1 MPNLSDLPGLPGQ
14 AVSKIQQYVERGAA
28 ELHYVRKI
36 FESGAFRLEPPQNYA
51 AMAVEIRKWGEFGML
66 PSLNAR
72 RHPDR
77 AACIDDDGEFTFKE
91 LDEAAHAV
99 ANGLIEKGVKGGDGV
114 AILARNSRWF
124 LIAYFGAAR
133 VGARIIL
140 LNSEFSGPQI
150 KEVSERED
158 AKLII
163 YDDEYTKAVQ
173 KAEPELGKLRA
184 LGTNPDSDESSGSKD
199 ETLADL
205 IERSSKDPAPKAS
218 RHASIII
225 LTSGTTGTPK
235 GANRSTPPTLA
246 PVGGIL
252 SHVPFKANE
261 VTSLPAPMFHALGF
275 LHGTI
280 AMFLG
285 STLVLRRKFKPPLV
299 LEDIEKHKVTAMVVV
314 PVMLSRIL
322 DAIEKMDKK
331 PDLSTLKIVFVSGSA
346 LGADLAERALEDLGP
361 VIYNMYGSTEIAF
374 ATIAEPKHLQH
385 NSSTVGPVVKGVKV
399 KIYDDNGKE
408 LPQGEIGRIFV
419 GNAFPFEGYTGG
431 GKKQIIDGLLSSGD
445 VGYFG
450 DDGLLYISGRDD
462 EMIVSGGENVF
473 PAEVEDLLNGHPDV
487 VEATAIGVEDKE
499 WGHRLRAFVVKKG
512 DADVDEDTLKH
523 YVRDH
528 LARYKVPRE
537 VIFLDELPRNPTGKI
552 LKRELR
558 EMDPEDSGSGGK
570 GGKSKSDSKS
580 KADGGGKA
588 KDGADKAKTDEAD
601 KKDDKDDKAK
611 ADGAD
616 KKDDK
621 ADKESEKAE

>member
-1 MPNLSDLPGLPGQ
+1 MANLLNLPGQ
-14 AVSKIQQYVERGAA
+14 AVAKVQQYLERGSA

-36 FESGAFRLEPPQNYA
+36 FEAGACRLEPPQNYA
-51 AMAVEIRKWGEFGML
+51 AMAADIYKWGEFGML

-77 AACIDDDGEFTFKE
+77 AACIDEDGEFTYQE
-91 LDEAAHAV
+91 LDDAAHAV

-114 AILARNSRWF
+114 AILARNHRWF
-124 LIAYFGAAR
+124 LIANYGAAR

-150 KEVSERED
+150 KEVSEREG

-163 YDDEYTKAVQ
+163 YDDEYTNAVSKAQ
-173 KAEPELGKLRA
+173 PELGKLRA
-184 LGTNPDSDESSGSKD
+184 LGTNPDSDEPSGSED
-199 ETLADL
+199 ETLAEL
-205 IERSSKDPAPKAS
+205 IERSSSEPAPKAGK
-218 RHASIII
+218 HASIII

-261 VTSLPAPMFHALGF
+261 LTSLPAPMFHALGY

-299 LEDIEKHKVTAMVVV
+299 LEDVEKYKVTAMVVV

-322 DAIEKMDKK
+322 DAVEKMDKK
-331 PDLSTLKIVFVSGSA
+331 PDLSSLKIVFISGSQ
-346 LGADLAERALEDLGP
+346 LGAELAGRALKDLGP

-374 ATIAEPKHLQH
+374 ATIAGPRDLAK
-385 NSSTVGPVVKGVKV
+385 NAATVGPVVKGVKV
-399 KIYDDNGKE
+399 KILDDNGHE
-408 LPQGEIGRIFV
+408 LPQGDVGRIFV

-431 GKKQIIDGLLSSGD
+431 GHKQIIDGLMSSGD
-445 VGYFG
+445 VGYF
-450 DDGLLYISGRDD
+450 DEHGLLYVSGRDD

-473 PAEVEDLLNGHPDV
+473 PAEVEDLISGHPDV

-499 WGHRLRAFVVKKG
+499 WGHRLRAFVVKKE
-512 DADVDEDTLKH
+512 DADLDEDTVKH

-537 VIFLDELPRNPTGKI
+537 VVFLDELPRNPTGKV

-558 EMDPEDSGSGGK
+558 EIEID
-570 GGKSKSDSKS
+570 
-580 KADGGGKA
+580 
-588 KDGADKAKTDEAD
+588 
-601 KKDDKDDKAK
+601 
-611 ADGAD
+611 
-616 KKDDK
+616 
-621 ADKESEKAE
+621 

>member
-1 MPNLSDLPGLPGQ
+1 MPNLPGLPGQ
-14 AVSKIQQYVERGAA
+14 AVSKIQQYVERGSA

-36 FESGAFRLEPPQNYA
+36 FEAGAFRLEPPQNVAGMA
-51 AMAVEIRKWGEFGML
+51 ADLYKWGEFGML

-72 RHPDR
+72 RTPDR
-77 AACIDDDGEFTFKE
+77 AALIDEDGEFTYKE

-99 ANGLIEKGVKGGDGV
+99 ANGLLEKGVRAGDGV
-114 AILARNSRWF
+114 AILARNHRWF
-124 LIAYFGAAR
+124 VIANYGAAR

-150 KEVSERED
+150 KEVSEREG
-158 AKLII
+158 AKIII
-163 YDDEYTKAVQ
+163 YDDEYTKAVS
-173 KAEPELGKLRA
+173 KAEPELGRLRA
-184 LGTNPDSDESSGSKD
+184 LGTNPDSDEPSEGDD

-205 IERSSKDPAPKAS
+205 IERSSKDPAPKADK
-218 RHASIII
+218 HASIII

-261 VTSLPAPMFHALGF
+261 ITSLPAPMFHALGY
-275 LHGTI
+275 LHATI

-299 LEDIEKHKVTAMVVV
+299 LEDIEKHKATAMVVV

-322 DAIEKMDKK
+322 DTIEKMDTK
-331 PDLSTLKIVFVSGSA
+331 PDLSSLKIVFVSGSQ
-346 LGADLAERALEDLGP
+346 LGAELANRALKDIGP

-374 ATIAEPKHLQH
+374 ATIAGPKDLER
-385 NSSTVGPVVKGVKV
+385 NASTVGPVVKGVKV
-399 KIYDDNGKE
+399 KILDDNGNE
-408 LPQGEIGRIFV
+408 VPQGDVGRIFV

-431 GKKQIIDGLLSSGD
+431 GHKQIIDGLMSSGD
-445 VGYFG
+445 VGYF
-450 DDGLLYISGRDD
+450 DEHGLLYVSGRDD

-473 PAEVEDLLNGHPDV
+473 PAEVEDLISGHPDV

-499 WGHRLRAFVVKKG
+499 WGHRLRAFVVKK
-512 DADVDEDTLKH
+512 DDSSIDEDTVKH

-558 EMDPEDSGSGGK
+558 EIDVD
-570 GGKSKSDSKS
+570 
-580 KADGGGKA
+580 
-588 KDGADKAKTDEAD
+588 
-601 KKDDKDDKAK
+601 
-611 ADGAD
+611 
-616 KKDDK
+616 
-621 ADKESEKAE
+621 

>member
-1 MPNLSDLPGLPGQ
+1 MPNLNDLPGQ
-14 AVSKIQQYVERGAA
+14 AVSKIQQYLERGSA

-36 FESGAFRLEPPQNYA
+36 FESGAFRIEPPQNYA
-51 AMAVEIRKWGEFGML
+51 AMAADIYKWGEFGML
-66 PSLNAR
+66 PALNAR

-77 AACIDDDGEFTFKE
+77 AACIDEDGEFTCRE

-99 ANGLIEKGVKGGDGV
+99 ANGLIEKGIKGGDGV
-114 AILARNSRWF
+114 AILARNTRWF
-124 LIAYFGAAR
+124 LIANYGAAR

-150 KEVSERED
+150 KEVAEREG

-163 YDDEYTKAVQ
+163 YDDEYTTAVS

-184 LGTNPDSDESSGSKD
+184 LGTNPDSDEDSGSQD

-205 IERSSKDPAPKAS
+205 IERSSKEPAPKAA

-261 VTSLPAPMFHALGF
+261 VTSLPAPMFHALGY

-331 PDLSTLKIVFVSGSA
+331 PDLSSLKIVFVSGSA
-346 LGADLAERALEDLGP
+346 LGADLAERSLKDLGP

-374 ATIAEPKHLQH
+374 ATIAEPKHLEF

-399 KIYDDNGKE
+399 KIFDDNGQE
-408 LPQGEIGRIFV
+408 LPQGEVGRIFV

-445 VGYFG
+445 VGYF
-450 DDGLLYISGRDD
+450 DENGLLYISGRDD

-473 PAEVEDLLNGHPDV
+473 PAEVEDLITGHPDV

-499 WGHRLRAFVVKKG
+499 WGQRLRAFVVKKE
-512 DADVDEDTLKH
+512 DADLDEDTVKH

-537 VIFLDELPRNPTGKI
+537 VIFLGELPRNPTGKI

-558 EMDPEDSGSGGK
+558 EMEID
-570 GGKSKSDSKS
+570 
-580 KADGGGKA
+580 
-588 KDGADKAKTDEAD
+588 
-601 KKDDKDDKAK
+601 
-611 ADGAD
+611 
-616 KKDDK
+616 
-621 ADKESEKAE
+621 

>member
-1 MPNLSDLPGLPGQ
+1 MPNLIGLPGQ
-14 AVSKIQQYVERGAA
+14 AVAKVQQYLERGSA

-36 FESGAFRLEPPQNYA
+36 FEAGAFRLEPPLNYA
-51 AMAVEIRKWGEFGML
+51 AMANEIYKWGEFGML

-77 AACIDDDGEFTFKE
+77 AACIDEEGEFSFAE

-114 AILARNSRWF
+114 AILARNTRWF

-150 KEVSERED
+150 KEVSEREG

-163 YDDEYTKAVQ
+163 YDDEYTKAVS
-173 KAEPELGKLRA
+173 KAEPELGFLRA
-184 LGTNPDSDESSGSKD
+184 LGTNPDADQPSGSKD

-205 IERSSKDPAPKAS
+205 IERSSKSPAPKAS
-218 RHASIII
+218 KHSSIII

-246 PVGGIL
+246 PIGGIL

-285 STLVLRRKFKPPLV
+285 STLVLRRKFKPPHV

-322 DAIEKMDKK
+322 DAVEKMDKK
-331 PDLSTLKIVFVSGSA
+331 PDLSSLKIVFISGSQ
-346 LGADLAERALEDLGP
+346 LGAELASRALKDLGP

-374 ATIAEPKHLQH
+374 ATIAGPQDLER
-385 NSSTVGPVVKGVKV
+385 NAATVGPVVKGVKV
-399 KIYDDNGKE
+399 KILDDNGKE
-408 LPQGEIGRIFV
+408 RPQGEVGRIFV
-419 GNAFPFEGYTGG
+419 GNAFPFQGYTGG
-431 GKKQIIDGLLSSGD
+431 GHKQIIDGLMSSGD
-445 VGYFG
+445 VGYF
-450 DDGLLYISGRDD
+450 DEHGLLYVSGRDD

-473 PAEVEDLLNGHPDV
+473 PAEVEDLISGHPEV

-499 WGHRLRAFVVKKG
+499 WGHRLRAFVVKKDG
-512 DADVDEDTLKH
+512 SDVDEDTIKH

-537 VIFLDELPRNPTGKI
+537 VVFLEELPRNPTGKV

-558 EMDPEDSGSGGK
+558 EMEVD
-570 GGKSKSDSKS
+570 
-580 KADGGGKA
+580 
-588 KDGADKAKTDEAD
+588 
-601 KKDDKDDKAK
+601 
-611 ADGAD
+611 
-616 KKDDK
+616 
-621 ADKESEKAE
+621 